1 MDRELAEFGRRW
13 AKAEL
18 HGDIDMLD
26 RLLADDFRGV
36 GPRGFIL
43 DKARWLERYA
53 SGDLIHDSFDW
64 KEVEVRRHGDAAVAI
79 GVQCQQSIVDG
90 RDADGRFRATQF
102 LAKGGDGAEDGSGSG
117 AGDGWRLVGIHLS
130 AMAEPQP

>member
-1 MDRELAEFGRRW
+1 MDRDLAEFGRRW

-18 HGDIDMLD
+18 NGDIDTLD

-64 KEVEVRRHGDAAVAI
+64 TEVEVRRHGDAAVAI

-102 LAKGGDGAEDGSGSG
+102 LAKAGTAVDGDGDGD
-117 AGDGWRLVGIHLS
+117 GDGWRLVGIHLS
-130 AMAEPQP
+130 AMAEPLP

>member
-1 MDRELAEFGRRW
+1 MDRDLAEFGRRW

-18 HGDIDMLD
+18 GGDIDTLD

-64 KEVEVRRHGDAAVAI
+64 TEVEVRRHGDAAVAI

-102 LAKGGDGAEDGSGSG
+102 LAKAGTAGDGD
-117 AGDGWRLVGIHLS
+117 GDGWRLVGIHLS
-130 AMAEPQP
+130 AMAEPLP

>member
-1 MDRELAEFGRRW
+1 MDRDLAEFGRRW

-18 HGDIDMLD
+18 NGDIDTLD

-64 KEVEVRRHGDAAVAI
+64 TEVEVRRHGDAAVAI

-102 LAKGGDGAEDGSGSG
+102 LAKAGTAVDGDGD
-117 AGDGWRLVGIHLS
+117 GDGWRLVGIHLS
-130 AMAEPQP
+130 AMAEPLP